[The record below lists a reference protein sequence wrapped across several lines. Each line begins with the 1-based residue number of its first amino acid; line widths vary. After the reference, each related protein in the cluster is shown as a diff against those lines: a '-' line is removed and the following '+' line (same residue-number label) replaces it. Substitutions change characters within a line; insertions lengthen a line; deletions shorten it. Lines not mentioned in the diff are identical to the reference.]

1 MRTIT
6 KALLEVV
13 KELKLIRE
21 TLSKQYEL
29 DQEWYD
35 LNKEDDEK
43 EISDEDLKNFI
54 I

>member
-1 MRTIT
+1 MRELI
-6 KALLEVV
+6 KALIEIA
-13 KELKLIRE
+13 KELNLIRE

-35 LNKEDDEK
+35 LNKDEDEK